1 MNKNTNGKIRKRL
14 AFLALAS
21 LLVSIVLGGCSVPDV
36 ADALSSGIISQDIE
50 VSEPA
55 EIIGGADEET
65 SVVIVDEPEEIAV
78 TEESEPEP
86 KEIAVTE
93 EPSLPEGL
101 PEEGEFYYD
110 VENVVLYL
118 ELYHELPLNYIT
130 KKEAEKRGWQGGSVE
145 DYVED
150 AAIGGDHFGNYEG
163 LLPKDDYK
171 ECDIDTHNYKN
182 RGSRRLIYTDDGK
195 YYYTKNHYESFAEV
209 TVDDNY
215 KVTIH

>member
-1 MNKNTNGKIRKRL
+1 MNKNTNGKIRKWMT
-14 AFLALAS
+14 FLALAS
-21 LLVSIVLGGCSVPDV
+21 LLVSFVLGGCDVPDV

-50 VSEPA
+50 VSEPV
-55 EIIGGADEET
+55 EIIGGADEEQ
-65 SVVIVDEPEEIAV
+65 
-78 TEESEPEP
+78 
-86 KEIAVTE
+86 
-93 EPSLPEGL
+93 SLPEGL

-150 AAIGGDHFGNYEG
+150 AAIGGDYFGNYEG
-163 LLPKDDYK
+163 LLPEDDYK
-171 ECDIDTHNYKN
+171 ECDIDTYHYKN

-195 YYYTKNHYESFAEV
+195 YYYTGNHYESFAEV
-209 TVDDNY
+209 TVDENY

>member
-1 MNKNTNGKIRKRL
+1 MKKFKYLI
-14 AFLALAS
+14 AS
-21 LLVSIVLGGCSVPDV
+21 LLILGGLLFGGCYVLD
-36 ADALSSGIISQDIE
+36 SSAYSESNGF
-50 VSEPA
+50 VS
-55 EIIGGADEET
+55 
-65 SVVIVDEPEEIAV
+65 SV
-78 TEESEPEP
+78 TEEIVEE
-86 KEIAVTE
+86 ETE
-93 EPSLPEGL
+93 SSLPEGL
-101 PEEGEFYYD
+101 PVEGEYYYD

-163 LLPKDDYK
+163 ILPEGDYK

-195 YYYTKNHYESFAEV
+195 YYYTKNHYESFSEV

-215 KVTIH
+215 VVTIRRN

>member
-1 MNKNTNGKIRKRL
+1 MNKNTNGKIRKWL
-14 AFLALAS
+14 TFLALAS
-21 LLVSIVLGGCSVPDV
+21 LLLSVVLGGCDVLEV

-50 VSEPA
+50 VSEPV

-65 SVVIVDEPEEIAV
+65 SVVLEDE
-78 TEESEPEP
+78 
-86 KEIAVTE
+86 
-93 EPSLPEGL
+93 PEGL

-163 LLPKDDYK
+163 LLPEDDYK
-171 ECDIDTHNYKN
+171 ECDIDTYHYKN

-209 TVDDNY
+209 TVDENY

>member
-1 MNKNTNGKIRKRL
+1 MNKNTNGKIRKWL
-14 AFLALAS
+14 TFLALAS
-21 LLVSIVLGGCSVPDV
+21 FLLSVVLGGCDVLEV

-50 VSEPA
+50 VSEPV

-65 SVVIVDEPEEIAV
+65 SVVLEDE
-78 TEESEPEP
+78 
-86 KEIAVTE
+86 
-93 EPSLPEGL
+93 PEGL

-163 LLPKDDYK
+163 LLPEDDYK
-171 ECDIDTHNYKN
+171 ECDIDTYHYKN

-209 TVDDNY
+209 TVDENY